1 MSHGSMNGYV
11 LATVAKQT
19 ARRRAPRMHHI
30 DKGPTPNEDER
41 KVSEKYRK
49 EFLEAA
55 RQYLF
60 GMLSAKSAA
69 TSM

>member
-1 MSHGSMNGYV
+1 
-11 LATVAKQT
+11 
-19 ARRRAPRMHHI
+19 MHLI
-30 DKGPTPNEDER
+30 DKGSTPDEEER